1 MVNKLQNNIEC
12 IIAFI
17 ILVINFDHA
26 IYSMEEYPVN
36 IVFYLA
42 QFFALVLLLSS
53 KTCVIIRP
61 KGFKVLFSAIFIV
74 ALIHGFNS
82 MTYYYK
88 LFLFLL
94 LYQVI
99 RKTNFY
105 LLQQRIYTIMFF
117 LASISI
123 LCYFLLN
130 IVGLDLTF
138 MQFSNEGEE
147 LYSTNFLYSYIAYWP
162 SRNCSI
168 YREPGI
174 FQIYLNFALLCYYNV
189 NKNVIFDKYIA
200 VFIIALITTLSPA
213 GILLGGAIVMLQ
225 VMSSKNISFFQYFM
239 FAGLL
244 IGAFIFINS
253 MADTIFTKITSGPS
267 ENASAA
273 ARLYSLI
280 VPLKICSEYP
290 LFGVGA
296 LEFNTIIENYSLS
309 TGHSM
314 STGSISNTL
323 TTNFATSGLFV
334 GLLYVV
340 FFWKG
345 VTKIICNVKRKLPYI
360 LITFALLFCENITYS
375 LLFNLCLVIGTIE
388 IKKKKIDYEICNTS
402 NLS

>member
-1 MVNKLQNNIEC
+1 MNNFQKKIEY

-17 ILVINFDHA
+17 ILVINFDDA
-26 IYSMEEYPVN
+26 IYSMEEYPVK
-36 IVFYLA
+36 ILFYLA
-42 QFFALVLLLSS
+42 QFFVLVLLLCS
-53 KTCVIIRP
+53 KPCVTIRP
-61 KGFKVLFSAIFIV
+61 SGFKVLLSTIFII

-82 MTYYYK
+82 MTYFYK
-88 LFLFLL
+88 LFIFLL
-94 LYQVI
+94 LYQVA
-99 RKTNFY
+99 RRTNFY
-105 LLQQRIYTIMFF
+105 QLQKCMYTIMFV

-130 IVGLDLTF
+130 VVGVDLTF
-138 MQFSNEGEE
+138 MQFSNEGGET
-147 LYSTNFLYSYIAYWP
+147 YSTNFIYSYIAYWP

-189 NKNVIFDKYIA
+189 NRNVIFDKYIA

-213 GILLGGAIVMLQ
+213 GIILGGAIVMLQ
-225 VMSSKNISFFQYFM
+225 VLSSKNISFFQYFM

-244 IGAFIFINS
+244 AGAFMFINS
-253 MADTIFTKITSGPS
+253 MSDAIFTKITTGPS
-267 ENASAA
+267 ENASAS

-296 LEFNTIIENYSLS
+296 SEFNTVIENYSLG
-309 TGHSM
+309 TGQSM

-340 FFWKG
+340 FFAKG
-345 VTKIICNVKRKLPYI
+345 IAKIIYNMKRKIPYI
-360 LITFALLFCENITYS
+360 LIAFILLFCENITYS
-375 LLFNLCLVIGTIE
+375 LVFNLCLVLGTI
-388 IKKKKIDYEICNTS
+388 KFNKNNKIDYEICNTS
-402 NLS
+402 NVS